1 MATTLFGPATLTIRS
16 PKPLQTNTITG
27 KSLCEAIPFF
37 GTPASQP
44 SSPFHRKGEEF
55 RLSYDNITFNN
66 SPPPPAMRQA
76 PRLSKKVS
84 DVKTFPKNPL
94 TGEALIQKGGSY
106 SPDPVRLHRDLRR
119 NLRNTGSMSLA
130 NSFNDVRL
138 CKTLPKSHIFDPIT
152 GKKET
157 VAVQRNRHQAYGRQ
171 LF

>member
-27 KSLCEAIPFF
+27 KSLCENMPFF
-37 GTPASQP
+37 GKTISQP

-55 RLSYDNITFNN
+55 RRSYDNIVFNN
-66 SPPPPAMRQA
+66 SPPPPSMSQA

-84 DVKTFPKNPL
+84 EVKGFPKNPM
-94 TGEALIQKGGSY
+94 TGETLIQKGGSY
-106 SPDPVRLHRDLRR
+106 SPDPVRLHRDMRR
-119 NLRNTGSMSLA
+119 NLRMTGSMSLA

-157 VAVQRNRHQAYGRQ
+157 VQVQRNRHHAFGRQ
-171 LF
+171 HF